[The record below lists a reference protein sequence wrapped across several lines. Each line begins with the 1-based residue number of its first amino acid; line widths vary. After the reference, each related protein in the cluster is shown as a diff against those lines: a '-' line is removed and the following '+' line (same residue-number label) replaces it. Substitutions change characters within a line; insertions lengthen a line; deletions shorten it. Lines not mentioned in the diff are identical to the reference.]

1 MEAPKLPSFIK
12 LPRHKKFEY
21 KPLYFDARKE
31 ALEERI
37 KKIKREMEEDKNVD
51 PKDRIKREIEKKWQ
65 RNNYKQQINF
75 SNIRIFVIFCV
86 LVGIM
91 YYLLKY

>member
-21 KPLYFDARKE
+21 KPLYYDARKE
-31 ALEERI
+31 ALQERI
-37 KKIKREMEEDKNVD
+37 KKIKREMEEDKNID
-51 PKDRIKREIEKKWQ
+51 PKERINREIEKKWQ

-75 SNIRIFVIFCV
+75 SNIRIFVIFSF
-86 LVGIM
+86 LVGLM
-91 YYLLKY
+91 YYLLKN